1 MHAVVTEVNVDASR
15 EEEARELLND
25 VVVPQAKQ
33 FDGFVAERWLRALEG
48 ERGVA
53 VIFFSSEQAAR
64 AAVERARSEGPPP
77 GGPVSMQSIDLFEVI
92 AEA

>member
-1 MHAVVTEVNVDASR
+1 
-15 EEEARELLND
+15 
-25 VVVPQAKQ
+25 
-33 FDGFVAERWLRALEG
+33 
-48 ERGVA
+48 

>member
-1 MHAVVTEVNVDASR
+1 MHAVVSEVRVDPSR
-15 EEEARELLND
+15 EEEARKLLHD
-25 VVVPQAKQ
+25 VVVPQARQ
-33 FDGFVAERWLRALEG
+33 FEGFVAGRWLRALQG
-48 ERGVA
+48 QKGVA

-77 GGPVSMQSIDLFEVI
+77 GGPVAMESIDVFEVI